1 MTFYRTPQRQ
11 SFDANIFEESMVD
24 YGEQVAVQED
34 LGAIGGMLGYG
45 NIYHYP
51 NFDDLPGGTYMTG
64 SAEQVVGI
72 SGNRSSFPGVGVS
85 AEQNSNDYW
94 GLRILDAGVWK
105 VTVNF
110 RCTPA
115 SGDTWFQVSTTHD
128 PKYASA
134 DTANRRTIAYGNF
147 SERHRL
153 QRRRR
158 ARRPHR
164 HGLRQ
169 LDQGGDEDDDVP
181 HRRRNQ
187 QLLPEQSPE
196 MRSL

>member
-147 SERHRL
+147 SNVIVSNAGGELVVPIAMGSGSWTKGEMKMTMYRIDGGTSSFS
-153 QRRRR
+153 QNN
-158 ARRPHR
+158 
-164 HGLRQ
+164 LRK
-169 LDQGGDEDDDVP
+169 
-181 HRRRNQ
+181 
-187 QLLPEQSPE
+187 
-196 MRSL
+196 

>member
-1 MTFYRTPQRQ
+1 MTFYRPPQRQ

-51 NFDDLPGGTYMTG
+51 NFNDLPGGTYMTG
-64 SAEQVVGI
+64 SADQVVGI

-105 VTVNF
+105 ITVNF

-147 SERHRL
+147 SDVIVSNAGGELVVPIAMGSGSWTRGEMKMTMYRIDGGTSTFS
-153 QRRRR
+153 QNN
-158 ARRPHR
+158 
-164 HGLRQ
+164 LRK
-169 LDQGGDEDDDVP
+169 
-181 HRRRNQ
+181 
-187 QLLPEQSPE
+187 
-196 MRSL
+196 

>member
-24 YGEQVAVQED
+24 YGEQVAVQDD

-64 SAEQVVGI
+64 SAGQVVGI
-72 SGNRSSFPGVGVS
+72 SGNRSSFPGVGVT

-147 SERHRL
+147 SDVIVSNAGGELVVPIAMGSDSWTKGEMKMTMYRIDGGTSSFS
-153 QRRRR
+153 QNN
-158 ARRPHR
+158 
-164 HGLRQ
+164 LRK
-169 LDQGGDEDDDVP
+169 
-181 HRRRNQ
+181 
-187 QLLPEQSPE
+187 
-196 MRSL
+196 

>member
-1 MTFYRTPQRQ
+1 MTFYRPPQRQ

-51 NFDDLPGGTYMTG
+51 NFNDLPGGTYMTG
-64 SAEQVVGI
+64 SADQVVGI

-115 SGDTWFQVSTTHD
+115 SGDTWFQVRTTHD

-147 SERHRL
+147 SDVIVSNAGGELVVPIAMGSGSWTKGEMKMTMYRIDGGTSSFS
-153 QRRRR
+153 QNN
-158 ARRPHR
+158 
-164 HGLRQ
+164 LRK
-169 LDQGGDEDDDVP
+169 
-181 HRRRNQ
+181 
-187 QLLPEQSPE
+187 
-196 MRSL
+196 

>member
-1 MTFYRTPQRQ
+1 MTFYRPPQRQ

-24 YGEQVAVQED
+24 YGEQVAVQDD

-64 SAEQVVGI
+64 SAGQVVGI
-72 SGNRSSFPGVGVS
+72 SGNRSSFPGVGVT

-147 SERHRL
+147 SDVIVSNAGGELVVPIAMGSDSWTKGEMKMTMYRIDGGTSSFS
-153 QRRRR
+153 QNN
-158 ARRPHR
+158 
-164 HGLRQ
+164 LRK
-169 LDQGGDEDDDVP
+169 
-181 HRRRNQ
+181 
-187 QLLPEQSPE
+187 
-196 MRSL
+196 

>member
-51 NFDDLPGGTYMTG
+51 NFNDLPGGTYMTG

-147 SERHRL
+147 SDVIVSNAGGELVVPIAMGSGSWTKGEMKMTMYRIDGGTSSFS
-153 QRRRR
+153 QNN
-158 ARRPHR
+158 
-164 HGLRQ
+164 LRK
-169 LDQGGDEDDDVP
+169 
-181 HRRRNQ
+181 
-187 QLLPEQSPE
+187 
-196 MRSL
+196 

>member
-147 SERHRL
+147 SDVIVSNAGGELVVPIAMGSGSWTKGEMKMTMYRIDGGTSSFS
-153 QRRRR
+153 QNN
-158 ARRPHR
+158 
-164 HGLRQ
+164 LRK
-169 LDQGGDEDDDVP
+169 
-181 HRRRNQ
+181 
-187 QLLPEQSPE
+187 
-196 MRSL
+196 

>member
-1 MTFYRTPQRQ
+1 MTFYRPPQRQ

-51 NFDDLPGGTYMTG
+51 NFNDLPGGTYMTG
-64 SAEQVVGI
+64 SADQVVGI

-147 SERHRL
+147 SDVIVSNAGGELVVPIAMGSGSWTKGEMKMTMYRIDGGTSSFS
-153 QRRRR
+153 QNN
-158 ARRPHR
+158 
-164 HGLRQ
+164 LRK
-169 LDQGGDEDDDVP
+169 
-181 HRRRNQ
+181 
-187 QLLPEQSPE
+187 
-196 MRSL
+196 

>member
-24 YGEQVAVQED
+24 YGEQVAAQED

-147 SERHRL
+147 SDVIVSNAGGELVVPIAMGSGSWTKGEMKMTMYRIDGGTSSFS
-153 QRRRR
+153 QNN
-158 ARRPHR
+158 
-164 HGLRQ
+164 LRK
-169 LDQGGDEDDDVP
+169 
-181 HRRRNQ
+181 
-187 QLLPEQSPE
+187 
-196 MRSL
+196 

>member
-11 SFDANIFEESMVD
+11 SFDANIFEESMID
-24 YGEQVAVQED
+24 YGDQVAVQED

-147 SERHRL
+147 SDVIVSNAGGELVVPIAMGSGSWTKGEMKMTMYRIDGGTSSFS
-153 QRRRR
+153 QNN
-158 ARRPHR
+158 
-164 HGLRQ
+164 LRK
-169 LDQGGDEDDDVP
+169 
-181 HRRRNQ
+181 
-187 QLLPEQSPE
+187 
-196 MRSL
+196 